1 MENMTKVRFALLR
14 GICQTPAYV
23 AYEKG
28 FFADE
33 GLDAQVSITPTAW
46 MVPEQLLNGQS
57 EFAVLPWTRV
67 AAAERGEAPLKLL
80 CGSGCEEAVIVVR
93 KGLALS
99 AVRSVAIPREGG
111 MKDLTAMGL
120 IDSLGWDQCELRR
133 FPSGDGAIIAFVGE
147 GADAAS
153 MVEPYA
159 TMMERLGIGTAVRRT
174 GDVWRGAPGCS
185 LSASAALIARAP
197 DLVQRVVG
205 AYVRAAAFVDAEPD
219 ETARIAAPY
228 IGMHADIVRGALAL
242 NRPDV
247 NAIRNGAAMSMVLT
261 LMQRLGYVD
270 EVPRGFED
278 LRFLDHAQRRRTR
291 EAHG

>member
-1 MENMTKVRFALLR
+1 
-14 GICQTPAYV
+14 
-23 AYEKG
+23 
-28 FFADE
+28 
-33 GLDAQVSITPTAW
+33 
-46 MVPEQLLNGQS
+46 
-57 EFAVLPWTRV
+57 
-67 AAAERGEAPLKLL
+67 
-80 CGSGCEEAVIVVR
+80 
-93 KGLALS
+93 
-99 AVRSVAIPREGG
+99 
-111 MKDLTAMGL
+111 
-120 IDSLGWDQCELRR
+120 
-133 FPSGDGAIIAFVGE
+133 
-147 GADAAS
+147 

-228 IGMHADIVRGALAL
+228 IGMHADIVRAALAV

-261 LMQRLGYVD
+261 LMQRLDTSTRFRTDSTTYASSITRSAAALLRPMV
-270 EVPRGFED
+270 EIELAPRS
-278 LRFLDHAQRRRTR
+278 
-291 EAHG
+291 

>member
-1 MENMTKVRFALLR
+1 
-14 GICQTPAYV
+14 
-23 AYEKG
+23 
-28 FFADE
+28 
-33 GLDAQVSITPTAW
+33 
-46 MVPEQLLNGQS
+46 
-57 EFAVLPWTRV
+57 
-67 AAAERGEAPLKLL
+67 
-80 CGSGCEEAVIVVR
+80 
-93 KGLALS
+93 
-99 AVRSVAIPREGG
+99 
-111 MKDLTAMGL
+111 
-120 IDSLGWDQCELRR
+120 
-133 FPSGDGAIIAFVGE
+133 
-147 GADAAS
+147 

-228 IGMHADIVRGALAL
+228 IGMHADIVRAALAV

-270 EVPRGFED
+270 EVPHGFDD
-278 LRFLDHAQRRRTR
+278 LRFLDHAQRRRTL

>member
-1 MENMTKVRFALLR
+1 MTKVRFALLR

-28 FFADE
+28 FFADQ
-33 GLDAQVSITPTAW
+33 GLDAQLSITPTAW

-57 EFAVLPWTRV
+57 EFAILPWTRV

-93 KGLALS
+93 KGFTLS

-120 IDSLGWDQCELRR
+120 IDSLGWSQCELRR

-174 GDVWRGAPGCS
+174 GDVWPGAPGCS
-185 LSASAALIARAP
+185 LAASAALIARAP
-197 DLVQRVVG
+197 DLVQRVVD
-205 AYVRAAAFVDAEPD
+205 AYVRAAAFVKGEPD

-228 IGMHADIVRGALAL
+228 IGVHPDIVRGALAV

-247 NAIRNGAAMSMVLT
+247 DAVRNGAAMSMVLT
-261 LMQRLGYVD
+261 LMQGLGYVD
-270 EVPRGFED
+270 EVPHGFDD
-278 LRFLDHAQRRRTR
+278 LRFLDHAQSRNG
-291 EAHG
+291 AHKARG